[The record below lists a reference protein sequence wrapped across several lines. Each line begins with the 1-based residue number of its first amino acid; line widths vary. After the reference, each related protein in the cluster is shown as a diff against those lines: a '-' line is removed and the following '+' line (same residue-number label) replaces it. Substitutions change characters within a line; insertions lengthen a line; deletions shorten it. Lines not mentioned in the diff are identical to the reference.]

1 MSAFLAALVMIC
13 TAVTFFVLLFLVAF
27 ILVRG
32 VRFLTP
38 DLFSFT
44 YTSDNASLMPAL
56 INTLTMTALSL
67 VIAVPIGGL
76 PSFSVE
82 YSGRGS
88 KLVGIIRVTAEILS
102 PVSRRL
108 YTDCL
113 DFCFCD
119 DIGDGDFPAVGFLYV
134 WSS

>member
-44 YTSDNASLMPAL
+44 HTSDNASLMPAL

-67 VIAVPIGGL
+67 VIAVPIGVASAIFL
-76 PSFSVE
+76 VE

-88 KLVGIIRVTAEILS
+88 KLVGIIRVTAETLS
-102 PVSRRL
+102 GIPSIVYGLFGLLFLRRH
-108 YTDCL
+108 
-113 DFCFCD
+113 
-119 DIGDGDFPAVGFLYV
+119 
-134 WSS
+134 